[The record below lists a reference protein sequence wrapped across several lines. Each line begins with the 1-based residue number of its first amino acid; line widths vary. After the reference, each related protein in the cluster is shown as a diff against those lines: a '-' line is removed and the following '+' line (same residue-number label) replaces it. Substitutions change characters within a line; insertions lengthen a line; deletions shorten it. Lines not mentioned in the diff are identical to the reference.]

1 MDPWQGPHKLPLP
14 IQRSLFLALCGG
26 VLAWAISCV
35 HGIVLGFTIQ
45 EYDAAAFTIFG
56 AATTNDDALK
66 LEISAPLTTYSQV
79 AMMLHVIQLGIQI
92 CTLSLPMIVLAGTVR
107 REHVMGGSFF
117 VRLLT
122 ATGLIAA
129 ALRLSSLSNEASALL
144 DTCVQTQTHTSV
156 KAGLGSIDAVAAA
169 TTVCKTSLAWVKPL
183 NMIALIVDVGG
194 MLFFCWSVLTYERK
208 LIAERYPS
216 QPRGFLSWVGSS
228 SRRGG
233 QGGAYAPLPIAAD
246 DDEEKRN

>member
-1 MDPWQGPHKLPLP
+1 M
-14 IQRSLFLALCGG
+14 
-26 VLAWAISCV
+26 
-35 HGIVLGFTIQ
+35 
-45 EYDAAAFTIFG
+45 E
-56 AATTNDDALK
+56 ATR
-66 LEISAPLTTYSQV
+66 YR
-79 AMMLHVIQLGIQI
+79 QI
-92 CTLSLPMIVLAGTVR
+92 RP
-107 REHVMGGSFF
+107 
-117 VRLLT
+117 
-122 ATGLIAA
+122 
-129 ALRLSSLSNEASALL
+129 LL

-194 MLFFCWSVLTYERK
+194 VLTYERK